1 MHRWRAL
8 LLAGALGLAA
18 ALPPPAQAQQQRQQA
33 PGPDL
38 AELDRLQTLA
48 QRNSAEALQALQA
61 AAPRFTQAADVGTRR
76 TYHAALADAAFDTG
90 QAAVVTQ
97 AIAQLRALAA
107 AQNDTASQLLAV
119 CFEARQRAVAGKT
132 RAGLDALAREAAAA
146 DHAPDPWVRWLYHLT
161 LGALHSSN
169 GQFEDALAQLLR
181 SLELARTLPRQAATA
196 ELRSRTHLELLH
208 FDMKN
213 PARALQAIRE
223 ALPLAE
229 RLDARQAL
237 GWLHLHRGNVEN
249 VQGDLDTAIAAYRQ
263 ALQIARAGKLTGL
276 KATALNNLGD
286 VLLQRKA
293 YAEAEPVM
301 REALAAYRDAHELNG
316 AALAQANLGFA
327 LMGQGRIA
335 AGVHEVEAGIRFVHE
350 AGSQPME
357 EQLLGELSRM
367 YEQAGLYREAVETTR
382 KQQALAKDLFHS
394 ERDQAV
400 AALQERFDSA
410 ERQRQIEQLAQAN
423 RLQHAELRLRR
434 MQQIGLAATVA
445 LALLAAGASFWQ
457 YRRTRAANAALAAAR
472 RVAEDALA
480 EKNLFLAT
488 ASHDLRQPVHAM
500 SLMVEAIGLRN
511 GDPVLRPLLADLRTS
526 MHAMNQLFNALLD
539 LSRLESGQPLGAK
552 GAVDLNAVLA
562 DVVRLFREQA
572 SLGGLALRLRL
583 PRGGATVWA
592 EPVLLRQ
599 ALANLVQNAIRYTPR
614 GKVLVSARPR
624 GSDWLVEVRDTGIGI
639 PAADQERVFR
649 PYYQADTVPERTDG
663 RPENRPGDAGHGLGL
678 AVVARC
684 AQQMGA
690 AYGLQSR
697 SGGGSRFWLRLPA
710 HASTPATAA
719 TPTGGPPGPGA
730 QHQDA
735 ISVRP
740 LQGRCLVLDDDR
752 QVLKAWRAMLGAW
765 GVAAAYAS
773 TAAEAHALL
782 DDGFVPDAIFCDQ
795 RLRAGESGFDVLRA
809 LLARSPAARGAM
821 VSGEFEA
828 PALREAEDEGYLVLR
843 KPVNPAELH
852 AVLAQ
857 WLARS
862 DNPQEQPSALS

>member
-1 MHRWRAL
+1 MHRVRSL
-8 LLAGALGLAA
+8 LLASAMCLRV
-18 ALPPPAQAQQQRQQA
+18 ALPAGAQA
-33 PGPDL
+33 PLPDL
-38 AELDRLQTLA
+38 AELDRLQTLS

-61 AAPRFTQAADVGTRR
+61 SAPRFANAADADTRR
-76 TYHAALADAAFDTG
+76 TYLAALTDAAFETG
-90 QAAVVTQ
+90 QAPVVAQ
-97 AIAQLRALAA
+97 AIAQLKDLAA
-107 AQNDTASQLLAV
+107 ARNDVSAQVLAT
-119 CFEARQRAVAGKT
+119 CFEARQLAVAGKT

-146 DHAPDPWVRWLYHLT
+146 EQTPDLWVRWLYHLT
-161 LGALHSSN
+161 LGALHSGN
-169 GQFEDALAQLLR
+169 GQFEEAMTHVLR
-181 SLELARTLPRQAATA
+181 SLELSRTLPRQAATA

-213 PARALQAIRE
+213 PDRALQTIRE
-223 ALPLAE
+223 TLPLAE

-249 VQGDLDTAIAAYRQ
+249 VQGNLDTAVAAYRQ
-263 ALQIARAGKLTGL
+263 ALQIARAGGLTGL
-276 KATALNNLGD
+276 RATALNNLGD

-327 LMGQGRIA
+327 LMGQGRVA
-335 AGVHEVEAGIRFVHE
+335 AGVHEVEAGIRFAQG
-350 AGSQPME
+350 AGSQPLQ

-367 YEQAGLYREAVETTR
+367 YEQAGLYREAIETTR
-382 KQQALAKDLFHS
+382 KQQALAKDLFHT

-423 RLQHAELRLRR
+423 RVQDAELRVRR
-434 MQQIGLAATVA
+434 MQQIGLAAAVA
-445 LALLAAGASFWQ
+445 LALLAAGASFRQ
-457 YRRTRAANAALAAAR
+457 YRRTRASNQALAAAR
-472 RVAEDALA
+472 RLAEDALA

-511 GDPVLRPLLADLRTS
+511 SDPVLRPLLADLCNS
-526 MHAMNQLFNALLD
+526 MQAMNQLFNALLD

-552 GAVDLNAVLA
+552 GAVDLNALLA

-572 SLGGLALRLRL
+572 SMNGLALRLRL
-583 PRGGATVWA
+583 PRVGATVWA

-599 ALANLVQNAIRYTPR
+599 ALVNLVQNAIRYTPQ
-614 GKVLVSARPR
+614 GKVLVSVRSR
-624 GSDWLVEVRDTGIGI
+624 GDDWLVEVRDTGIGI
-639 PAADQERVFR
+639 AAADQDQVFN
-649 PYYQADTVPERTDG
+649 PYYRGDRGADQAG
-663 RPENRPGDAGHGLGL
+663 RMGDAGHGLGL

-684 AQQMGA
+684 AEQMGA
-690 AYGLQSR
+690 TYGLQSR
-697 SGGGSRFWLRLPA
+697 TGRGSRFWLRLPA
-710 HASTPATAA
+710 QAAAAAAGPSTPAAAHPDATAVH
-719 TPTGGPPGPGA
+719 T
-730 QHQDA
+730 
-735 ISVRP
+735 

-752 QVLKAWRAMLGAW
+752 QVLKAWRAMLDAW
-765 GVAAAYAS
+765 GVTAAYAT
-773 TAAEAHALL
+773 TAAEAHAWL
-782 DDGFVPDAIFCDQ
+782 DDGFEPDAIFCDQ
-795 RLRAGESGFDVLRA
+795 RLRTGDSGFDVLRS
-809 LLARSPAARGAM
+809 LLARHPAARGAM

-852 AVLAQ
+852 AVLAR
-857 WLARS
+857 WLERS
-862 DNPQEQPSALS
+862 ENRQKQPSAL